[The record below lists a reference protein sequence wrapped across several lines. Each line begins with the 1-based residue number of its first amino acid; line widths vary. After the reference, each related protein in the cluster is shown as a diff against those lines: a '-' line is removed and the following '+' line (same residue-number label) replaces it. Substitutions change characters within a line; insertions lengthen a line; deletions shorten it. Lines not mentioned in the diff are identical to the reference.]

1 MWILNGGYKMI
12 QKVIPEMEII
22 LKAPIKI
29 GTTHQSVFRDSQVLN
44 YIMKMVDRG
53 DSKETIKDAYYFL
66 TSQPDIKP
74 ETLQTFYTRGGNVNK
89 D

>member
-1 MWILNGGYKMI
+1 MI
-12 QKVIPEMEII
+12 QKVIPEMETI
-22 LKAPIKI
+22 LRAPIKVGMI
-29 GTTHQSVFRDSQVLN
+29 QQSVFRDSQVLT

-53 DSKETIKDAYYFL
+53 DSKETIKDTYYFL

-74 ETLQTFYTRGGNVNK
+74 EIIRTFQDGDIGNVNK